1 MAENDPSW
9 TPGQVVSV
17 EFGSSED
24 APEDAAPAAP
34 SDAPFTLDNLKSL
47 EKNAPPGLSK
57 EALPIPEWSGDP
69 TKTPFTLENLRGLG
83 LESDSNPSATDY
95 TIASGIGA
103 SKGAVEG
110 AGAYAGIK
118 AGLKIGEALAPTL
131 SKLPPKVAP
140 YAVGAG
146 YVGGVGASLLG
157 GATLAD
163 ALMQY
168 LPEPPKGTKAH
179 EAWFE
184 TFVSGLV
191 ASPSAKLFPEAQAGS
206 GTLSRAISAIGVYA
220 RANPKPFFKKE
231 VLSNAYAALGGS
243 LAVDADPNSPWLRT
257 GMEITFGTLSPGKFA
272 FDANSA
278 VSNLRNQANT
288 AISSG
293 TASRNVANYYASL
306 LEDTGL
312 DVETLIKK
320 LNAPDALDVN
330 GKPIKLTAAQ
340 KLGISPFTSLERT
353 LVNNSVDF
361 ANQSNKMATDALV
374 AYKTLISRLQSSGD
388 PAAMT
393 AAAKLRDAH
402 YTDLL
407 TSAINGA
414 EVRAANAVATLG
426 KSGSAS
432 REEIGSIL
440 RKSVDSA
447 LSNAREM
454 ESSLWGAGV
463 RAEGF
468 KKTATGKII
477 PVKLAPQNTKEAFLE
492 IAHDLT
498 PEDLNGNFSAV
509 NSALKRFGVS
519 ADSLKIYRQ
528 GMQTQEF
535 IDTGRIP
542 AEFLA
547 KIKIKQVPAYD
558 LIAFRS
564 SLLDAA
570 RKADAA
576 GEAGAAQKY
585 SHLASSVLDDLSTLP
600 GTAYANA
607 RAFSFKLNE
616 EFTRKFGGE
625 LNATNKRGGARYQP
639 EILVNKAFARAGDV
653 AALRM
658 GEIEDAVK
666 FMGNQYDDAV
676 AKFGIDSPQAEALF
690 KYKDLSTQQFNSV
703 RDAQSRV
710 IKLAVAD
717 MADPNTGLIKPD
729 RLARYVAKNADLIE
743 RLGLTNE
750 LSNVAAAQHTY
761 LSVKD
766 TQSALNK
773 SLREEEAFS
782 NLLRFTDDPTRAL
795 TDALNSDNPVSAMR
809 SMVKI
814 AKQADPKVRAD
825 AEKGLVS
832 MVFQHAFEQASK
844 NGNFDVQ
851 AYEDALFKPIRS
863 GQPSVVNIMRANG
876 LMSLTQLKNMKR
888 LLDPMSRISEAA
900 KAGRLENTMPGGVV
914 NEVESLAI
922 NQLGLKLAAATK
934 PGGPGSLAWAAK
946 VSRATSNFFSKTPA
960 RQAMKMLEEAALDDE
975 VTAAFLAKGKTEGD
989 RKALNLSLLRRMYSP
1004 GVTSTAAFRQ
1014 LMAEDDR
1021 ALEEFDAKE
1030 RAQARAA
1037 EVPARQQLRRMPP
1050 APSTRGTSSSRA
1062 PAAPAPAAPA
1072 PGPVSMATPQG
1083 PEGEQSASRK
1093 MLQSLFPMDTISSMA

>member
-1 MAENDPSW
+1 MAEKDPSW

-34 SDAPFTLDNLKSL
+34 SSAPFTLENLKSL

-57 EALPIPEWSGDP
+57 DAIPIPEWSGDP
-69 TKTPFTLENLRGLG
+69 NSKPFTLENLRALG
-83 LESDSNPSATDY
+83 LESSPNPSATDY
-95 TIASGIGA
+95 TLATGIGSA
-103 SKGAVEG
+103 KGALEG

-131 SKLPPKVAP
+131 SKLPPRVAP

-146 YVGGVGASLLG
+146 YVGGVGAGLVG
-157 GATLAD
+157 GATIAD

-184 TFVSGLV
+184 TFVSGMV
-191 ASPSAKLFPEAQAGS
+191 ASPSARLFPEAGEGAGI
-206 GTLSRAISAIGVYA
+206 LKRAISAIGVYA
-220 RANPKPFFKKE
+220 RANPTPFFKKE
-231 VLSNAYAALGGS
+231 VLSNMYSALGGS

-257 GMEITFGTLSPGKFA
+257 GMEIVFGTLSPGKFA
-272 FDANSA
+272 FDAKSA
-278 VSNLRNQANT
+278 VSNLKNQANT

-320 LNAPDALDVN
+320 LNTPDALDVN

-353 LVNNSVDF
+353 LINNSVDF

-374 AYKTLISRLQSSGD
+374 AYKTLISKLQASGD

-402 YTDLL
+402 YDNLL

-414 EVRAANAVATLG
+414 QVRAVNAAETLG

-440 RKSVDSA
+440 RKSVDSG

-454 ESSLWGAGV
+454 ESSLWGAEV

-468 KKTATGKII
+468 KKNAKGVIV
-477 PVKLAPQNTKEAFLE
+477 PVTLAPQNTKEAFLE

-498 PEDLNGNFSAV
+498 PEDLSRGFSDV
-509 NSALKRFGVS
+509 NSALKRFGVN
-519 ADSLKIYRQ
+519 ADALKIYRQ

-542 AEFLA
+542 AEYLA

-570 RKADAA
+570 RKAEGA
-576 GEAGAAQKY
+576 GESGAAQKY
-585 SHLASSVLDDLSTLP
+585 SHLASRVLDDLNTLP
-600 GTAYANA
+600 GTGYANA
-607 RAFSFKLNE
+607 RAFSKKLNDA
-616 EFTRKFGGE
+616 FTRTFGGD

-639 EILVNKAFARAGDV
+639 EILVSKAFARSGDV
-653 AALRM
+653 TALRM
-658 GEIEDAVK
+658 REIEDAVS

-676 AKFGIDSPQAEALF
+676 ARFGIDSPEAAALS
-690 KYKDLSTQQFNSV
+690 KYKELSAQQFTSV

-710 IKLAVAD
+710 IKLAMAEL
-717 MADPNTGLIKPD
+717 ADPTTGLINPD

-750 LSNVAAAQHTY
+750 LSSVAAAQHTY
-761 LSVKD
+761 MSVVD
-766 TQSALNK
+766 TESALNK
-773 SLREEEAFS
+773 SLKSEKAFAS
-782 NLLRFTDDPTRAL
+782 LLKHTDDPTRAL

-814 AKQADPKVRAD
+814 AKEADPKVRAD

-832 MVFQHAFEQASK
+832 MVFQHAFEMASK

-934 PGGPGSLAWAAK
+934 PGGPGSLAWASR

-1004 GVTSTAAFRQ
+1004 GVTSSATFRQ
-1014 LMAEDDR
+1014 LMDDDEKIQ
-1021 ALEEFDAKE
+1021 EELDAKE
-1030 RAQARAA
+1030 RAQARAT
-1037 EVPARQQLRRMPP
+1037 EVPAQKQLRRMPP
-1050 APSTRGTSSSRA
+1050 APNTRGTNK

-1083 PEGEQSASRK
+1083 PEGEQTASRK